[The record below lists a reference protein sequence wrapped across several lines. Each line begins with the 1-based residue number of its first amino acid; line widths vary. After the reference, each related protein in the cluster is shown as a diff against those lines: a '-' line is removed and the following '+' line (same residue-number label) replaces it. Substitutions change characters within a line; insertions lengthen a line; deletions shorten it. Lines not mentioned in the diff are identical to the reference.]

1 MVNAPTVAVVILN
14 YNGKN
19 WLEQFLPQVLAT
31 DYPGVEVIIADNAST
46 DDSISWLNQTYPAVR
61 LIQLS
66 QNLGYAGGYNR
77 ALEQVVAKY
86 FVLLNSDVFVQPG
99 WLGPLITCMES
110 SSNIGAA
117 QPKIRSFHRPD
128 LFEYAGAAGGWLDA
142 WGYPFSRGRVMDTIE
157 PDKGQ
162 YNDNAPIF
170 WATGAALCVSREAWL
185 AAGGLDEVFFA
196 HQEEIDFCWRLQLLG
211 YQVMACSSSEVYHVG
226 GGTLPVGSRKV
237 YLNFRNNLLML
248 GKNLLPVEQFYTIPI
263 RFALD
268 GIAAWRAL
276 LSGRGGEFMA
286 IARAHLFVLGW
297 WIRGKNKPSK
307 ARKPIRSLV
316 GVYKGMVLVD
326 YFLRGKKLFSE
337 IIRINP

>member
-1 MVNAPTVAVVILN
+1 MVNVPSVAVVILN

-19 WLEQFLPQVLAT
+19 WLEQFLPQVLTT

-46 DDSISWLNQTYPAVR
+46 DDSISWLSHTYPAIR

-77 ALEQVVAKY
+77 ALEQVVANY
-86 FVLLNSDVFVQPG
+86 FVLLNSDVSVQPG
-99 WLGPLITCMES
+99 WLGPLINCMES
-110 SSNIGAA
+110 NPNIGAA
-117 QPKIRSFHRPD
+117 QPKIRSFHSPD
-128 LFEYAGAAGGWLDA
+128 FFEYAGAAGGWLDA
-142 WGYPFSRGRVMDTIE
+142 WGYPFSRGRVMETIE

-170 WATGAALCVSREAWL
+170 WATGAALCVRREAWV

-211 YQVMACSSSEVYHVG
+211 YQVVACGSSEVYHVG

-276 LSGRGGEFMA
+276 FSGRGGEFIA
-286 IARAHLFVLGW
+286 IARAHMFVLGW
-297 WIRGKNKPSK
+297 WIRDKNKPSK